1 MYPVVNYVSH
11 YVSVCKT
18 DKKKPISCSLYFS
31 GMRSYIHT
39 YIHLYIV
46 CPLVIRVMKKNKAS
60 GGDREPSMGH
70 WFERLLFVIGCDD
83 L

>member
-1 MYPVVNYVSH
+1 MYLIMYQ
-11 YVSVCKT
+11 CAKQ
-18 DKKKPISCSLYFS
+18 KKKNLFHGAYTLV
-31 GMRSYIHT
+31 GWDHT

-60 GGDREPSMGH
+60 GGDRKPSMGH

-83 L
+83 LRADSCL